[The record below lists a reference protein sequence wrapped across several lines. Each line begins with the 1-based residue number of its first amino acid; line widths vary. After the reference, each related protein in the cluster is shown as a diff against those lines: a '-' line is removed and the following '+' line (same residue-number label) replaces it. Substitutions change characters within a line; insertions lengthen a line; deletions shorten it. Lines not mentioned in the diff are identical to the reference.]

1 MRVPHSHHDRQP
13 LGLPMTPMIDVVFQ
27 LLVFFI
33 CTVNFEVIENLL
45 PTNLAVAGSTATA
58 KPVDVDPDLEHV
70 VVKAALQ
77 DGRVQWTVNQRP
89 CNSLSEVRDVLQVV
103 AQIDKS
109 VPVILDVAP
118 DVPLGDMIDVYD
130 LCRLVGFEKI
140 QFAAS
145 PTK

>member
-33 CTVNFEVIENLL
+33 CTVNFEVIEDLL

-58 KPVDVDPDLEHV
+58 APIDVEPDLEHV
-70 VVKAALQ
+70 VVKASLR
-77 DGRVQWTVNQRP
+77 DGHVQWMVNQRP
-89 CNSLSEVRDVLQVV
+89 CNSLGEVRNVLEVV

-109 VPVILDVAP
+109 LPVILDVEP

-130 LCRLVGFEKI
+130 LCRLAGFEKI

-145 PTK
+145 PNT